1 MRLPQFLL
9 QMDKQ
14 ALRAVCILML
24 MFCVVAVIVMWS
36 RNFMTVDDGE
46 LSLLLASVKSSGWG
60 LPLTVFI
67 FVVAAF
73 IGMPQWVLIAICVA
87 AFGPMIGAIYA
98 WIATLTSASVNF
110 WLARIMGA
118 AQLDVIAGQFITRIV
133 TIIRKNAIVTSF
145 AVRLVPTGPF
155 ILVNM
160 ASGISGMRFVYF
172 LIGTALGIIPKI
184 AIVALLGQ
192 GVLGENN
199 SRMMIFMFMFA
210 AVALLG
216 VMLLA
221 RRYLRRF
228 TEIK

>member
-1 MRLPQFLL
+1 MRLPEFVL
-9 QMDKQ
+9 QMDNK
-14 ALRAVCILML
+14 ALRAVCILVL
-24 MFCVVAVIVMWS
+24 MFCIVAIIVVWS

-46 LSLLLASVKSSGWG
+46 LSRLLISINSSGWA
-60 LPLTVFI
+60 LPMTIFI

-87 AFGPMIGAIYA
+87 AFGPLTGAIYA

-110 WLARIMGA
+110 WMARVMGA
-118 AQLDVIAGQFITRIV
+118 AQLDIIAGQFITRTV
-133 TIIRKNAIVTSF
+133 KIIRQNAIVTSF

-160 ASGISGMRFVYF
+160 ASGISGMRFTYY
-172 LIGTALGIIPKI
+172 LIGTGLGIIPKI

-192 GVLGENN
+192 GVLGKSN
-199 SRMMIFMFMFA
+199 SHMMIFTFLMSA
-210 AVALLG
+210 GTLVG

-228 TEIK
+228 TELK